1 MAIYEII
8 NVGANKALNIYGSDV
23 KGNTLYDGRS
33 IILWTSSGSG
43 EQCWIVPS
51 LRSAPYIRS
60 YLNRDFG
67 IHANKNGTSKYAC
80 DIHTITGSAD
90 TKIALTEVSNG
101 YKIKLEGENM
111 YLTANGTG
119 NGASVSW
126 APSSTSN
133 MQVWKFNR
141 KDVISNGRST
151 TLYGDVGTMNDAGLS
166 GSRMEK
172 NAQYI
177 YDFLRDEG
185 FTKEAACAV
194 LGNFE
199 SESTF
204 NPAIW
209 ENLNVIS
216 GNHSGYGIAQ
226 WTPATYFLQWAVDV
240 GLITTATASQI
251 NRIAESSIQDL
262 MDSELSFLM
271 WTLNLSGDNFTGSTS
286 FNSFTTSTSNVKTL
300 AKTFAENYERPAS
313 SEYTERQNNAQKW
326 YNFF

>member
-133 MQVWKFNR
+133 MQV
-141 KDVISNGRST
+141 
-151 TLYGDVGTMNDAGLS
+151 
-166 GSRMEK
+166 
-172 NAQYI
+172 
-177 YDFLRDEG
+177 
-185 FTKEAACAV
+185 
-194 LGNFE
+194 
-199 SESTF
+199 
-204 NPAIW
+204 
-209 ENLNVIS
+209 
-216 GNHSGYGIAQ
+216 
-226 WTPATYFLQWAVDV
+226 
-240 GLITTATASQI
+240 
-251 NRIAESSIQDL
+251 
-262 MDSELSFLM
+262 
-271 WTLNLSGDNFTGSTS
+271 
-286 FNSFTTSTSNVKTL
+286 
-300 AKTFAENYERPAS
+300 
-313 SEYTERQNNAQKW
+313 
-326 YNFF
+326 

>member
-126 APSSTSN
+126 A
-133 MQVWKFNR
+133 
-141 KDVISNGRST
+141 
-151 TLYGDVGTMNDAGLS
+151 
-166 GSRMEK
+166 
-172 NAQYI
+172 
-177 YDFLRDEG
+177 LR
-185 FTKEAACAV
+185 V
-194 LGNFE
+194 R
-199 SESTF
+199 
-204 NPAIW
+204 AICK
-209 ENLNVIS
+209 S
-216 GNHSGYGIAQ
+216 GNSTGRMSSAM
-226 WTPATYFLQWAVDV
+226 V
-240 GLITTATASQI
+240 GPQPF
-251 NRIAESSIQDL
+251 
-262 MDSELSFLM
+262 MGMWEL
-271 WTLNLSGDNFTGSTS
+271 
-286 FNSFTTSTSNVKTL
+286 
-300 AKTFAENYERPAS
+300 
-313 SEYTERQNNAQKW
+313 
-326 YNFF
+326 